1 MFGFFLLFLVMTYS
15 TLLLM
20 LFLWKN
26 IYSTL
31 YLQMWPTLTAH
42 ISKCPCGRYRFV
54 ARSWGC
60 VCVCYVCV
68 RWFIV
73 KQFHISSLYFSF
85 RGSVEFQ
92 FLINNRFLWSLL
104 QAAVSGVKFK
114 LASFKKFFFFLLW
127 VVFHFWQLLS
137 FNKGFCLLLWF
148 FCVIFFCVSLQHSD
162 PLLMSERL
170 VHRLL

>member
-1 MFGFFLLFLVMTYS
+1 MLLLHVCFFSPFSRHDLQYSPAYVVSLEKYLFNTISPNVAHTYS
-15 TLLLM
+15 PH
-20 LFLWKN
+20 FKVSLWQ
-26 IYSTL
+26 IQICCSV
-31 YLQMWPTLTAH
+31 M
-42 ISKCPCGRYRFV
+42 RV
-54 ARSWGC
+54 C

-114 LASFKKFFFFLLW
+114 LASFKKFFFFY
-127 VVFHFWQLLS
+127 
-137 FNKGFCLLLWF
+137 
-148 FCVIFFCVSLQHSD
+148 
-162 PLLMSERL
+162 SE
-170 VHRLL
+170 